1 MNFID
6 FIIDITKPFREFTKE
21 EKKGFS
27 KNIIQRLFLNRLKN
41 NKPTVILLVADS
53 GEGKSYTALSL
64 VDAILEAQ
72 GVDFAKHINDVIVYT
87 PLEYVK
93 KVDRLLH
100 AKELK
105 KVNVVLLDEARQLVK
120 ANTWHSFVNQAIADV
135 NAMSRG
141 IKPMVFVVVTQFIK
155 DIDPATRRTLTFYGK
170 CARPRRSVKLWLYK
184 LWKDDRDI
192 ERPELKR
199 RRIYGVVRRNRRKMT
214 IKPTF
219 NFSLPRK
226 ELTEPYEKMQREA
239 KGKLIRRKME
249 MMLKKLEKDFKG
261 MFDKVDAMVKWYA
274 ERPDMLQTITET
286 RRGKIRL
293 KKDAV
298 AMHDLTKEEGK
309 EFEKRLM
316 KKLTEEGLADG
327 VQEKTSI

>member
-6 FIIDITKPFREFTKE
+6 FIIDIDKPFKDFTNE
-21 EKKGFS
+21 ENKAFS
-27 KNIIQRLFLNRLKN
+27 ETVLQRICLNRLKN

-53 GEGKSYTALSL
+53 GEGKSYTALSW
-64 VDAILEAQ
+64 VDTILKSQ
-72 GVDFAKHINDVIVYT
+72 GVDFAKHLDDVIIFT

-100 AKELK
+100 DKALK
-105 KVNVVLLDEARQLVK
+105 KVNVIMIDEARALVK
-120 ANTWHSFVNQAIADV
+120 ASTWHSFVNQAIADV

-141 IKPMVFVVVTQFIK
+141 VKPMVFFIITQFIK

-199 RRIYGVVRRNRRKMT
+199 RRIYGVVRRKNRKMT
-214 IKPTF
+214 IRPTF

-226 ELTEPYEKMQREA
+226 ELVEPYEKMQKEA
-239 KGKLIRRKME
+239 KGRLIRRKME

-261 MFDKVDAMVKWYA
+261 MFDKVDAMVAWYVK
-274 ERPDMLQTITET
+274 RPDMLQTITET
-286 RRGKIRL
+286 RRGKVCL
-293 KKDAV
+293 NKDAN
-298 AMHDLTKEEGK
+298 AMYDLTKEEIA

-316 KKLTEEGLADG
+316 KKLTERGLANG
-327 VQEKTSI
+327 VQEKTII